1 MFEEIMGERQFYGEP
16 HAETTVVA
24 DELPSQ
30 KGGKQVKNE
39 AVVDAILSSEG
50 RATVWQALL
59 GEKKET
65 GQWAG
70 LFFLLILD

>member
-30 KGGKQVKNE
+30 KGGKKLKNE

-50 RATVWQALL
+50 RATVWQAHLE
-59 GEKKET
+59 EKKKT
-65 GQWAG
+65 GQ
-70 LFFLLILD
+70 